1 MSIAAAVLIF
11 REGLEA
17 ALIVAIMLGYLRKL
31 GRERSGKSV
40 WAGVGLAVFLTL
52 GFAVTLQ
59 LLGAAFDYPAKGIY
73 EGVTGLLAVAM
84 LTGMIFWMTR
94 QARYIKGSL
103 ERGMDAAL
111 AGGGTVAL
119 FSLAF
124 ISVAREGVE
133 TGLFLSA
140 AAFASSGTQIIAGG
154 LAGLAAAIVAAWLMY
169 RVGVRLNLGTFFR
182 VTSVL
187 LIVFGAAILRYAVHE
202 FEEVNLLPPVIDRV
216 WNTGQILP
224 DGTGLGAILAALVG
238 YTSKPSLL
246 QLLAYTGYLVGVGA
260 AATYLSR
267 PAPLAR
273 EARRVDPGQART
285 A

>member
-1 MSIAAAVLIF
+1 VSVAAAVMIF

-17 ALIVAIMLGYLRKL
+17 ALIVAIILGYLRKL
-31 GRERSGKSV
+31 GQPGRGASV
-40 WAGVGLAVFLTL
+40 WAGVGLAVALTL
-52 GFAVTLQ
+52 GFSVALQ
-59 LLGAAFDYPAKGIY
+59 LLGGAFDYPAKGIY
-73 EGVTGLLAVAM
+73 EGVTGLLAVVM

-94 QARYIKGSL
+94 QARHMKGSL
-103 ERGMDAAL
+103 ERGVDAAL

-124 ISVAREGVE
+124 FSVAREGLE

-140 AAFASSGTQIIAGG
+140 AAFASSGAEIVVGGLVG
-154 LAGLAAAIVAAWLMY
+154 LAGAIGAAWLMY
-169 RVGVRLNLGTFFR
+169 HVGVRLNLRTFFR
-182 VTSVL
+182 VTSIL

-202 FEEVNLLPPVIDRV
+202 FEEVNLLPPLIDRV
-216 WNTGQILP
+216 WSTGRLLP

-238 YTSKPSLL
+238 YTSKPSLM
-246 QLLAYTGYLVGVGA
+246 QLLAYVGYLLGVGA

-267 PAPLAR
+267 PVKAD
-273 EARRVDPGQART
+273 EARARVQRAART